1 MKRPSLVL
9 LSFLLAP
16 SLFADAGQHLIPAG
30 SLIGCTLSEPRLSSK
45 TAAVGD
51 PVMCRIG
58 HSGRYG
64 GAVLPYN
71 SFLVGQFEDY
81 KDPGHFVGKG
91 WMELRFDRMV
101 IEPDTV
107 IPIDA
112 RVVDVPGYR
121 VDNKGRILGKG
132 HATRD
137 VVLWTIP
144 ILWPIDLLM
153 LPMRGPRPTLKEET
167 RLTLKMMD
175 DLPVPA
181 TETPQMDPYGLM
193 HRESGQYNPP
203 PAPAPQPAP
212 QTAAYAPVQQ
222 APPPTYAYPAPVYA
236 YAPVVYAPPPV
247 FYMPMVI
254 AAPPPV
260 VAYSPMPMVA
270 APAAY
275 GYGYGY
281 GYAQPPG
288 YPTAAYRPNGYA
300 YSSPPPAYPTAA
312 YRPNGYGY
320 SSTQT
325 AIPARQSAYQMA
337 SYGGTL

>member
-1 MKRPSLVL
+1 MKRRSLVL

-51 PVMCRIG
+51 PVMCRVG

-71 SFLVGQFEDY
+71 SFLVGQFEEY

-121 VDNKGRILGKG
+121 VDNKGRIIGKG

-153 LPMRGPRPTLKEET
+153 LPMRGPRPTLKEES
-167 RLTLKMMD
+167 RLTIKMMD
-175 DLPVPA
+175 DMAVPPTDA
-181 TETPQMDPYGLM
+181 PQTDPYGLM
-193 HRESGQYNPP
+193 HRESGQYTPP

-222 APPPTYAYPAPVYA
+222 APPPQPTYAYAAPAYA
-236 YAPVVYAPPPV
+236 YAPVVIAPPPV

-260 VAYSPMPMVA
+260 VVQYSPMPMVA
-270 APAAY
+270 APSAY
-275 GYGYGY
+275 GYGSSPYGY
-281 GYAQPPG
+281 GYAAPTPG
-288 YPTAAYRPNGYA
+288 YPTAAYRPA
-300 YSSPPPAYPTAA
+300 PS
-312 YRPNGYGY
+312 GYGY
-320 SSTQT
+320 SS
-325 AIPARQSAYQMA
+325 ARAVVPARQAAYQMA
-337 SYGGTL
+337 YYGGTR